1 MKETKLQI
9 EPKVE
14 IEWERR
20 VKERVAKKRITVQ
33 LRNVVH
39 VAGVYSEDLSEI
51 RPAYLWGIFDAPDD
65 SVDDVTAFRYINPS
79 LAPEDLTP
87 EVLADRTWRADG
99 STRFKQYEVRLNN
112 NITGGDQVA
121 KSLRFMG
128 LEPTE
133 EMVRQFQHD
142 REAALR
148 SFDDGWIAARITQ
161 MRAEQAERT

>member
-1 MKETKLQI
+1 M
-9 EPKVE
+9 
-14 IEWERR
+14 
-20 VKERVAKKRITVQ
+20 
-33 LRNVVH
+33 
-39 VAGVYSEDLSEI
+39 
-51 RPAYLWGIFDAPDD
+51 
-65 SVDDVTAFRYINPS
+65 
-79 LAPEDLTP
+79 
-87 EVLADRTWRADG
+87 LADRTWRADG

>member
-33 LRNVVH
+33 LRDVVH
-39 VAGVYSEDLSEI
+39 VAGVFSEDISEM
-51 RPAYLWGIFDAPDD
+51 RPAYLWATFDAPDGSAD
-65 SVDDVTAFRYINPS
+65 NVTAFRYINQA
-79 LAPEDLTP
+79 LAPEALTP
-87 EVLADRTWRADG
+87 DILADRTWKADG
-99 STRFKQYEVRLNN
+99 STRFDRYEVRLNN
-112 NITGGDQVA
+112 GTTNGNQVA
-121 KSLRFMG
+121 ASLRFMD

-133 EMVRQFQHD
+133 EMVRKFQRD

-148 SFDDGWIAARITQ
+148 LFDETWITERIAK
-161 MRAEQAERT
+161 MRAEQAECA